1 MTERRTLAD
10 MLIDVAD
17 GVLGVAM
24 PPGLRATSME
34 LSLPVEVEIVRTSRG
49 AELRAELP
57 RFVRRTSFDRSPSR
71 LTVRWKEGSAP

>member
-1 MTERRTLAD
+1 MTERRALAD

-34 LSLPVEVEIVRTSRG
+34 VSLPVDVEIARTTQG
-49 AELRAELP
+49 PELRAELP
-57 RFVRRTSFDRSPSR
+57 RFVRRTSFDRLPSR
-71 LTVRWKEGSAP
+71 LTVRWTEGLAP